1 MNNFEIGAYDSELYY
16 SEDYEGWLALRRNQ
30 LKLNPDDFNTKYR
43 LAEALVITKRYE
55 EALVFLK
62 TAHDEDPEEED
73 FNQLILD
80 GLRALGKKK
89 ADFDWTTIPETLALD
104 KETELKILEY
114 MKSKRKRKLK
124 FNDLFNSLISDL
136 LEFDENS
143 LFDYLKTSGSFKVQ
157 GEEFYDAIV
166 ERIK

>member
-1 MNNFEIGAYDSELYY
+1 MIDFEIGAYDSELYY

-30 LKLNPDDFNTKYR
+30 LKLNPNDFNTKYR

-89 ADFDWTTIPETLALD
+89 ADFDWKIIPETLALD
-104 KETELKILEY
+104 RVTELKMEKSSMMQLSNESNSQYLSIQKGLYRSFVYLKNLLHRYIIILY
-114 MKSKRKRKLK
+114 RL
-124 FNDLFNSLISDL
+124 
-136 LEFDENS
+136 S
-143 LFDYLKTSGSFKVQ
+143 LF
-157 GEEFYDAIV
+157 
-166 ERIK
+166 